1 MTCHELDE
9 RIEALAAGDET
20 PTDQVRAHLDGCVR
34 CQAAL
39 AQARQIERLLAARP
53 VQAPPARFTEA
64 VAAHVRRERW
74 ESEQALD
81 RWFNVIVAAC
91 VLLAAA
97 GLWLLANVSGMA
109 AVGADAG
116 RLMREG
122 AGIAAERLARD
133 LPTYVAATGI
143 LLSSV
148 AIWWWA
154 ERSY

>member
-1 MTCHELDE
+1 MTCHEMDD
-9 RIEALAAGDET
+9 RIEALAAGDEPMT
-20 PTDQVRAHLDGCVR
+20 EQVRAHLDGCVR

-39 AQARQIERLLAARP
+39 ARAQQIERLLAARP
-53 VQAPPARFTEA
+53 LQAPPPRFTEA

-143 LLSSV
+143 LLTTV
-148 AIWWWA
+148 AIWLWA
-154 ERSY
+154 ERTS